1 MNEKIFYVFKFLDRA
16 KSLKKGTNL
25 YNEKPNLNNEDK
37 RLVDEILL
45 QYTLRFNENIEN
57 IKTPVTQQPI
67 GATIS
72 VDEFRAKEFF
82 RGLKQEIQNTIGQD
96 IIDLG
101 LEKQVLADRLSYAA
115 QTVKGEEYAERLDK
129 RLIKFIDTPL
139 EDMFEDSQFLKVAEN
154 QINLEANQSYNEFLK
169 NSVIPGTKIP
179 LSTFYNEDGTLK
191 DVTLLNGK
199 NSKDYFYELI
209 AEGNPS
215 MMGELQSTGKLD
227 FGKYRKAYK
236 QLQDFEASNSLDV
249 DDPGVFGFKSFKDF
263 LEKSEFYEF
272 NPQTLEILKTKYRD
286 RYNNIALGDEETRQ
300 LYVQRFFPGKTVAE
314 IFPGTITPEDF
325 DKIEEKPDPLVSPEF
340 TEEEVDP
347 KTIPLPD
354 VDVDTLSDE
363 EYRKY
368 LETSGLGFLS
378 QDKSR
383 IFETEAERNEYDE
396 SLKTPAPIATKQT
409 DETLPESKERSTL
422 GDLKGL
428 VEGLGG
434 VSSIIAGVM
443 GAKGYKDSMKK
454 INVPDYPE
462 LSAAFKQYMYNSEQ
476 LSKIGFTPEEERAI
490 RDDIDMAYRTGLDNM
505 VRGTAGDRAKFLAGS
520 GVLDAN
526 RSNALL
532 KFAAEDARVKRENQ
546 GNHLGLLKYAEEYN
560 ANKSLA
566 KRQEEL
572 SMQLQNK
579 KAAGEFASSAFSY
592 VMDGISD
599 RRAMQGPYGKYLD
612 YINNKMTGFT
622 APGLESNIE

>member
-1 MNEKIFYVFKFLDRA
+1 MNEKIFYVFKFLDKA
-16 KSLKKGTNL
+16 KGFKTDL
-25 YNEKPNLNNEDK
+25 YTEKPNLNNEDK

-57 IKTPVTQQPI
+57 INPPPNQRPI
-67 GATIS
+67 GATTS
-72 VDEFRAKEFF
+72 VDEFRAEEFF
-82 RGLKQEIQNTIGQD
+82 RGLKQEIKKTIGQD
-96 IIDLG
+96 LIDLG
-101 LEKQVLADRLSYAA
+101 LEEQILADRLSYAA

-139 EDMFEDSQFLKVAEN
+139 EDMFEDSQFLNVAKK

-179 LSTFYNEDGTLK
+179 LNTFFNEDGTLK
-191 DVTLLNGK
+191 DERLQNGK

-209 AEGNPS
+209 AEGNPQ

-227 FGKYRKAYK
+227 FDKYRKVYK
-236 QLQDFEASNSLDV
+236 QLQDFEASNDLDV
-249 DDPGVFGFKSFKDF
+249 DDPEIFGFKSFKDF

-272 NPQTLEILKTKYRD
+272 SPQTLEILKTKYRD
-286 RYNNIALGDEETRQ
+286 KYNNIAVGDKETRE
-300 LYVQRFFPGKTVAE
+300 LYVQRFFPGKTVEE
-314 IFPGTITPEDF
+314 IFPGTIRPEDI
-325 DKIEEKPDPLVSPEF
+325 KESDPLVAPEF

-347 KTIPLPD
+347 TTVPLPD
-354 VDVDTLSDE
+354 VDVDTLNDE

-368 LETSGLGFLS
+368 LETYGLGFLS

-383 IFETEAERNEYDE
+383 IFQTESERNEYD
-396 SLKTPAPIATKQT
+396 KRPKDTTPTETDDTTTT
-409 DETLPESKERSTL
+409 DETSPQPQERSTL

-428 VEGLGG
+428 IDGLGG
-434 VSSIIAGVM
+434 VPSIIAGVM
-443 GAKGYKDSMKK
+443 GARGYKDSMKK

-462 LSAAFKQYMYNSEQ
+462 LSAAFKQHLYNSEQ
-476 LSKIGFTPEEERAI
+476 LAQIGFTPEEERAI
-490 RDDIDMAYRTGLDNM
+490 RDDIDMAYRTGLDNL

-526 RSNALL
+526 RSNALI

-546 GNHLGLLKYAEEYN
+546 ANHTALLKYSEEYN

-579 KAAGEFASSAFSY
+579 KAAGEFAASAFSY
-592 VMDGISD
+592 VMDGINNS
-599 RRAMQGPYGKYLD
+599 RAMKGPYGKYLN
-612 YINNKMTGFT
+612 YINNKMTGFNT
-622 APGLESNIE
+622 PPLETIDE

>member
-1 MNEKIFYVFKFLDRA
+1 MNEKIFYVFKFLDKA
-16 KSLKKGTNL
+16 KGFKTDL
-25 YNEKPNLNNEDK
+25 YTEKPNLNNEDK

-57 IKTPVTQQPI
+57 INPPPNQRPI
-67 GATIS
+67 GATTS
-72 VDEFRAKEFF
+72 VDEFRAEEFF
-82 RGLKQEIQNTIGQD
+82 RGLKQEIKKTIGQD
-96 IIDLG
+96 LIDLG
-101 LEKQVLADRLSYAA
+101 LEEQILADRLSYAA

-139 EDMFEDSQFLKVAEN
+139 EDMFEDSQFLNVAKK

-179 LSTFYNEDGTLK
+179 LNTFFNEDGTLK
-191 DVTLLNGK
+191 DERLQNGK

-209 AEGNPS
+209 AEGNPQ

-227 FGKYRKAYK
+227 FDKYRKVYK
-236 QLQDFEASNSLDV
+236 QLQDFEASNDLDV
-249 DDPGVFGFKSFKDF
+249 DDPEIFGFKSFKDF

-272 NPQTLEILKTKYRD
+272 SPQTLEILKTKYRD
-286 RYNNIALGDEETRQ
+286 KYNNIAVGDKETRE
-300 LYVQRFFPGKTVAE
+300 LYVQRFFPGKTVEE
-314 IFPGTITPEDF
+314 IFPGTIRPED
-325 DKIEEKPDPLVSPEF
+325 IEEESDPLVAPEF

-347 KTIPLPD
+347 TTVPLPD
-354 VDVDTLSDE
+354 VDVDTLNDE

-368 LETSGLGFLS
+368 LETYGFGFLS

-383 IFETEAERNEYDE
+383 IFQTESERNEYD
-396 SLKTPAPIATKQT
+396 KRPKDTTPTETDDTTTT
-409 DETLPESKERSTL
+409 DETSPQPQERSTL

-428 VEGLGG
+428 IEGLGG
-434 VSSIIAGVM
+434 VPSIIAGVM
-443 GAKGYKDSMKK
+443 GARGYKDSMKK

-462 LSAAFKQYMYNSEQ
+462 LSAAFKQHLYNSEQ
-476 LSKIGFTPEEERAI
+476 LAQIGFTPEEERAI
-490 RDDIDMAYRTGLDNM
+490 RDDIDMAYRTGLDNL

-526 RSNALL
+526 RSNALI

-546 GNHLGLLKYAEEYN
+546 ANHTALLKYSEEYN

-579 KAAGEFASSAFSY
+579 KAAGEFAASAFSY
-592 VMDGISD
+592 VMDGINNS
-599 RRAMQGPYGKYLD
+599 RAMKGPYGKYLN
-612 YINNKMTGFT
+612 YINNKMTGFNT
-622 APGLESNIE
+622 PPLETIDE

>member
-1 MNEKIFYVFKFLDRA
+1 MNEKIFYVFKFLDKA
-16 KSLKKGTNL
+16 KGFKTDL
-25 YNEKPNLNNEDK
+25 YTEKPNLNNEDK

-57 IKTPVTQQPI
+57 INPPPNQRPI
-67 GATIS
+67 GATTS
-72 VDEFRAKEFF
+72 VDEFRAEEFF
-82 RGLKQEIQNTIGQD
+82 RGLKQEIKKTIGQD
-96 IIDLG
+96 LIDLG
-101 LEKQVLADRLSYAA
+101 LEEQILADRLSYAA

-139 EDMFEDSQFLKVAEN
+139 EDMFEDSQFLNVAKK

-179 LSTFYNEDGTLK
+179 LNTFFNEDGTLK
-191 DVTLLNGK
+191 DERLQNGK

-209 AEGNPS
+209 AEGNPQ

-227 FGKYRKAYK
+227 FDKYRKVYK
-236 QLQDFEASNSLDV
+236 QLQDFEASNDLDV
-249 DDPGVFGFKSFKDF
+249 DDPEIFGFKSFKDF

-272 NPQTLEILKTKYRD
+272 SPQTLEILKTKYRD
-286 RYNNIALGDEETRQ
+286 RYNNIAVGDKETRE
-300 LYVQRFFPGKTVAE
+300 LYVQRFFPGKTVEE
-314 IFPGTITPEDF
+314 IFPGTIRPED
-325 DKIEEKPDPLVSPEF
+325 IEEESDPLVAPEF

-347 KTIPLPD
+347 TNVPLPD
-354 VDVDTLSDE
+354 VDVDTLNDE

-368 LETSGLGFLS
+368 LETYGFGFLS

-383 IFETEAERNEYDE
+383 IFQTESERNEYD
-396 SLKTPAPIATKQT
+396 KRPKDTAPTETDDTTTT
-409 DETLPESKERSTL
+409 DETSPQPQERSTL

-428 VEGLGG
+428 IDGLGG
-434 VSSIIAGVM
+434 VPSIIAGVM
-443 GAKGYKDSMKK
+443 GARGYKDSMKK

-462 LSAAFKQYMYNSEQ
+462 LSAAFKQHLYNSEQ
-476 LSKIGFTPEEERAI
+476 LAQIGFTPEEERAI
-490 RDDIDMAYRTGLDNM
+490 RDDIDMAYRTGLDNL

-520 GVLDAN
+520 GGLDAN
-526 RSNALL
+526 RSNALI

-546 GNHLGLLKYAEEYN
+546 ANHTALLKYSEEYN

-579 KAAGEFASSAFSY
+579 KAAGEFAASAFSY
-592 VMDGISD
+592 VMDGISNA
-599 RRAMQGPYGKYLD
+599 RAMKGPYGKYLN
-612 YINNKMTGFT
+612 YINNKMTGFN
-622 APGLESNIE
+622 APPLETIDE